1 MEVPMPRRT
10 CLITGATSGLG
21 RATAEVL
28 AGAGD
33 TLLLPCR
40 DPAAA
45 TRVEAELR
53 SAAGHLRIHTLPCD
67 LARPATVDA
76 TSAAVLERFDHL
88 DLLILNAGATPLE
101 RSLSPAGVELGW
113 HTSYLGH
120 FQLLQRLMPA
130 LGRGSRVIVLAGMY
144 QAYGQLRLD
153 DLDWHERPWSW
164 SQAAYDTQLARVLFT
179 VEAAA
184 RLRDRGVTV
193 NAVHPGAVRT
203 RAQDVLPW
211 PTRLLVDTLMGFV
224 FASPAR
230 GAQTI
235 LRLADDPAL
244 AEVTGVWFRR
254 FQPSAPHPLVQDAGA
269 RRALWDRSLELL
281 AAG

>member
-1 MEVPMPRRT
+1 MPRRT

-21 RATAEVL
+21 RATAEAL
-28 AGAGD
+28 ARAGD

-45 TRVEAELR
+45 ARVEAELR
-53 SAAGHLRIHTLPCD
+53 SAGGHQRVHMLPCD

-76 TSAAVLERFDHL
+76 AAAAVLGRLDHL

-101 RSLSPAGVELGW
+101 RSLSPVGVELGW

-120 FQLLQRLMPA
+120 FQLLQRLLPA

-144 QAYGQLRLD
+144 QARGQLRLD
-153 DLDWHERPWSW
+153 DLDWRERPWSW

-179 VEAAA
+179 LEAAA
-184 RLRDRGVTV
+184 HLRDRGVTV

-211 PTRLLVDTLMGFV
+211 PTRLLVDTLMRFV
-224 FASPAR
+224 FVSPAR
-230 GAQTI
+230 GAQTV

-244 AEVTGVWFRR
+244 AEVTGTWFRR
-254 FQPSAPHPLVQDAGA
+254 FQRSEPHPLVHDADA
-269 RRALWDRSLELL
+269 RRALWDRSLALL
-281 AAG
+281 AGGPT